1 MTITT
6 ISSREFNHDISK
18 AKKAALLGPVFIT
31 DRGRPGHVLISFK
44 EYKAITH
51 QFENIA
57 DLLAM
62 PGAAEI
68 ELTIPKRTDLPK
80 AGDFL

>member
-6 ISSREFNHDISK
+6 LSSRAFNHDISK

-31 DRGRPGHVLISFK
+31 DRGRPGHVLISFS
-44 EYKAITH
+44 EYKTLTH
-51 QFENIA
+51 EVENIA

-68 ELTIPKRTDLPK
+68 ELPIAKRTDLAK
-80 AGDFL
+80 AEDLS